1 MYSILNKEPEL
12 ERGVRQ
18 PASFLV
24 VKRKLQKNLLK
35 FLKHFRSN
43 TYAVKSNHL
52 LVNIIHDMNVTPDMS
67 LFEYYQ
73 KVKGRAER
81 VAKAHGLASALYKG
95 KKRDKNTFY
104 GENATEVIMLM
115 DNNVSPMNAER
126 EWKSYEPVRILRHG
140 KNDLSLNPLNGED
153 VDFDG
158 VAIIGVD
165 IVMLM
170 LQYREWV
177 REQVSEGREF
187 MGTPMQF
194 VMQYPLANA
203 VLSHHDIAFIN
214 RLSRLYFG
222 EKVDELDN
230 KLPFF
235 ISDQTSNVD
244 EYLLN
249 RTSVLVSRSMKFESQ
264 LQQIEL
270 PRYKSVQAAIAL
282 PDMAITR
289 QNSWAFVVG
298 RIPIISLLLAVDFE
312 AGGVRNRQEKSI
324 IRKEIRRFKS
334 DNAMDAALSPQQASD
349 FLAELDIKVS
359 FYL

>member
-24 VKRKLQKNLLK
+24 VKRKLQKNILK

-43 TYAVKSNHL
+43 RYAVKSNHL
-52 LVNIIHDMNVTPDMS
+52 LVNIIHDMNVSADMS

-73 KVKGRAER
+73 KVKGRVER
-81 VAKAHGLASALYKG
+81 VAKAHGIASALYKG

-104 GENATEVIMLM
+104 GDNVTEVIVLM
-115 DNNVSPMNAER
+115 DNNVSPLNAER
-126 EWKSYEPVRILRHG
+126 EWQAYEPVRILRHG
-140 KNDLSLNPLNGED
+140 KNDLSLNTLNGED
-153 VDFDG
+153 VDFNG
-158 VAIIGVD
+158 VAIIGLD
-165 IVMLM
+165 IVALM

-177 REQVSEGREF
+177 RAQSDANVEF

-194 VMQYPLANA
+194 VMQYPIANA
-203 VLSHHDIAFIN
+203 ILSHHDVAIIN
-214 RLSRLYFG
+214 RLSKLYFG
-222 EKVDELDN
+222 EPVDEMDN
-230 KLPFF
+230 KQPFF
-235 ISDQTSNVD
+235 LSDQTGNVD

-249 RTSVLVSRSMKFESQ
+249 RTTVLVSRSMKFESQ

-270 PRYKSVQAAIAL
+270 PRYTSVQPAIAF

-289 QNSWAFVVG
+289 QNSWALVVA

-312 AGGVRNRQEKSI
+312 SGGVRNRQEKSI
-324 IRKEIRRFKS
+324 IRKEIRKFLS
-334 DNAMDAALSPQQASD
+334 DNAMQAALTPQQAED
-349 FLAELDIKVS
+349 FKTELDIKVS
-359 FYL
+359 MYL